1 MKGYVK
7 FTVSE
12 NYLFFRYIEILFNK
26 HAAIDV
32 GITAADTMRLFFL
45 NNDFSLL

>member
-12 NYLFFRYIEILFNK
+12 NRSNYLFFRYIEILFNK

-32 GITAADTMRLFFL
+32 GITAADTMRLFF
-45 NNDFSLL
+45 FK